1 MAWYDAIGT
10 GGWSGVIQGAGALAG
25 AWGQYETGKEA
36 NALKKEQLEYEKQK
50 DDAYNKKIDV
60 AQANLDDAFSDS
72 VLNTKKKKNPDGTD
86 VVETAAVA

>member
-1 MAWYDAIGT
+1 MSQNFDYGL
-10 GGWSGVIQGAGALAG
+10 GIQGLGALAG
-25 AWGQYETGKEA
+25 AWGQYETGREA
-36 NALKKEQLEYEKQK
+36 NKIKRDQLAYEKQK
-50 DDAYNKKIDV
+50 DDAYNKKIDT